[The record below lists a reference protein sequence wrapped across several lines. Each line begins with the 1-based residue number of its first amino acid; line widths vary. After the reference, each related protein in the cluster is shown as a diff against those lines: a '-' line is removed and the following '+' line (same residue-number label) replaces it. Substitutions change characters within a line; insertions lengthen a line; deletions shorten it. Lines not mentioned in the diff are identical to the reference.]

1 MFDGVPDQFHQF
13 IASSSVA
20 AARTTTLPLP
30 LSFPPLHNISS
41 SNVFTSF
48 DPLFTS
54 NSSHHHNQV
63 LPHQLHQQPQF
74 LHPLH
79 QHQHQPA
86 GQKNLNEEK
95 EENNTNLV
103 GMNMEIERE
112 RSLAEGIDNHHPWSN
127 DEVLALFRI
136 RSSFENWFP
145 DFTWEHVSRKLA
157 ELGFKRSA
165 EKCKEKFEEESRYF
179 NSINCSKNYRI
190 FSELEELCQ
199 GENPPPTPHHHHH
212 SQQQVVAAAKNK
224 NVEKSREDEDN
235 MCQNLE
241 DDSRNDI
248 DHEYQTSAGNNNASD
263 QDNEKVVENKGNN
276 NKISSNKKRKRKKK
290 FEMLKGFC
298 EDIVNKL
305 MSQQEEMHNKLLE
318 DMVKRD
324 EEKVARE
331 EAWKKQELDRLNQE
345 LELKAKEQAVS
356 GDRQATIIKFLS
368 KFSSTGSSKK
378 QCFGRSN
385 IEDLVKVPN
394 EHSNPPTTSSS
405 LVPTQNPNPIV
416 NNQNKV
422 DQVSGKTSS
431 TMVILGHQNSG
442 SCPTQNNQNQ
452 TPQNPN
458 PKTPTSSSALALAP
472 QNPKSVNAE
481 SHPLSPTSPLTVNKA
496 PQNPTSNEKE
506 DLGKR
511 WPRDE
516 VLALINLRCSFY
528 NNGDHDKE
536 GSAAIRAPL
545 WERIS
550 QGMLE
555 LGYKRSAKRCKEKW
569 ENINKYFRKTKDV
582 NKKRSLDS
590 RTCPYFHQLST
601 LYNQG
606 TLIAPSEGPENRS
619 ALPENHLDLPE
630 TSIDSSQRG
639 AKNSSTVHVSEGETN
654 MVQVPAFEFEF

>member
-1 MFDGVPDQFHQF
+1 MFDGVPDQLQQF
-13 IASSSVA
+13 IASAA
-20 AARTTTLPLP
+20 AARTRTHLPLP
-30 LSFPPLHNISS
+30 LSFPSLHNLAS
-41 SNVFTSF
+41 SNGFTPF

-54 NSSHHHNQV
+54 NNSHHHQV
-63 LPHQLHQQPQF
+63 PPQLQQPHF

-79 QHQHQPA
+79 HQHQPC
-86 GQKNLNEEK
+86 QKNNEEK
-95 EENNTNLV
+95 DENTSLV

-112 RSLAEGIDNHHPWSN
+112 RSMADEPIDTHQPWSN
-127 DEVLALFRI
+127 DEVLALLRI
-136 RSSFENWFP
+136 RSSMENWFP
-145 DFTWEHVSRKLA
+145 EFTWEHVSRKLA
-157 ELGFKRSA
+157 ELGFKRRA

-190 FSELEELCQ
+190 FSELEDLCQ
-199 GENPPPTPHHHHH
+199 GENPPLSQPHHHHI
-212 SQQQVVAAAKNK
+212 QQVVAAEKNK
-224 NVEKSREDEDN
+224 NVEKSRENEDN
-235 MCQNLE
+235 MGQNLE
-241 DDSRNDI
+241 GDSRNI
-248 DHEYQTSAGNNNASD
+248 DEYQTSAGNNASD
-263 QDNEKVVENKGNN
+263 QDNEKVVENKANN
-276 NKISSNKKRKRKKK
+276 NKINISNKKRKRQKK

-305 MSQQEEMHNKLLE
+305 MNQQEEMHSKLLE

-331 EAWKKQELDRLNQE
+331 EAWKKQELDRLKQE
-345 LELKAKEQAVS
+345 LELRAKEQAIA

-385 IEDLVKVPN
+385 EDLVKVTN
-394 EHSNPPTTSSS
+394 EYSNPPSTSSS
-405 LVPTQNPNPIV
+405 LVPPLNPNPTV

-422 DQVSGKTSS
+422 DQVSTTTSS
-431 TMVILGHQNSG
+431 TMILGHQNSG
-442 SCPTQNNQNQ
+442 SCTTQNNQIKPTSMTETQ
-452 TPQNPN
+452 APENPN
-458 PKTPTSSSALALAP
+458 PKTPTSSKLALAP
-472 QNPKSVNAE
+472 QNPNSVNAQ
-481 SHPLSPTSPLTVNKA
+481 SNPLSPTSPLTVKKA
-496 PQNPTSNEKE
+496 PQNPPSNDKE
-506 DLGKR
+506 DPGQR

-516 VLALINLRCSFY
+516 VLTLINLRCSLY
-528 NNGDHDKE
+528 NNGDHNKE
-536 GSAAIRAPL
+536 GAVIKAPL

-606 TLIAPSEGPENRS
+606 ALIAPSEGPEN
-619 ALPENHLDLPE
+619 HLDLPE
-630 TSIDSSQRG
+630 TGIDSSQKG
-639 AKNSSTVHVSEGETN
+639 AKDSTLNVSEGDTN
-654 MVQVPAFEFEF
+654 MVQLPAFEFEF